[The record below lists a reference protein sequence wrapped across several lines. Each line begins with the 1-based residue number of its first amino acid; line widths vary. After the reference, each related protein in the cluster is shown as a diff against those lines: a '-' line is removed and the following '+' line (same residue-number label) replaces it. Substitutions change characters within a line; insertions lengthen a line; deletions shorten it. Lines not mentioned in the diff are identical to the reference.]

1 MQTTSGCPD
10 GRSRDLHCY
19 QEVTIMSDR
28 GRLSFFLIA
37 DGREGTPMQGWRD
50 RISEEEVD
58 AIVAYLL
65 AK

>member
-1 MQTTSGCPD
+1 
-10 GRSRDLHCY
+10 
-19 QEVTIMSDR
+19 MSDR